1 MNAAQVNLTFQS
13 RNPDVLTCI
22 SNLSNDEVFTPPELA
37 NNMLDGV
44 AKAWAEAND
53 GADIWQ
59 DETVTFLDPFTK
71 SGVFLRELTSRLIA
85 GLEEKIPDLQERV
98 DHILK
103 NQVFGI
109 GITQLT
115 SMLARRS
122 LYCSKYANGA
132 HSVTRAFDA
141 QDGNIW
147 FERLDHTWYGGDE
160 VVTTDEFGNLKK
172 KVTNGRCKYCNASQR
187 EYDRGPNLESH
198 AYAFI
203 HADDIKLR
211 MAELFGDKMQFDV
224 IVGNPPYQ
232 LSDGGQGASAVPIY
246 NKFVDQAKALEP
258 RFLTMVIPAR
268 WFFGGRGL
276 DAFRRSML
284 QDRHIRRLVD
294 YMDSRQAFDGVDVAG
309 GVCYFLRDREN
320 EGDCEIVSVDKTGH
334 QSTTTRPLLE
344 PGADVFVRNN
354 EALSILRKVVLKEAG
369 EHGVVLPAHLRFERQ
384 VSGQRPFGLRTY
396 FRGAEHRKRDDDV
409 EVLQAGGRG
418 WAPRASIT
426 EGRNMI
432 DKWKVFTS
440 KSSSEH
446 AGQADKNGMRRV
458 LSLSGILPP
467 GSVCTET
474 YVILGVFDTEDEAR
488 NCLSYATSKFFR
500 FLVATRTSAQDLPR
514 SAYSFVPILDYSRSW
529 SDSALQEHYN
539 LDDADVELIDSQIRA
554 MEVTG

>member
-1 MNAAQVNLTFQS
+1 
-13 RNPDVLTCI
+13 
-22 SNLSNDEVFTPPELA
+22 
-37 NNMLDGV
+37 
-44 AKAWAEAND
+44 
-53 GADIWQ
+53 
-59 DETVTFLDPFTK
+59 
-71 SGVFLRELTSRLIA
+71 
-85 GLEEKIPDLQERV
+85 
-98 DHILK
+98 
-103 NQVFGI
+103 
-109 GITQLT
+109 
-115 SMLARRS
+115 
-122 LYCSKYANGA
+122 
-132 HSVTRAFDA
+132 
-141 QDGNIW
+141 
-147 FERLDHTWYGGDE
+147 
-160 VVTTDEFGNLKK
+160 
-172 KVTNGRCKYCNASQR
+172 
-187 EYDRGPNLESH
+187 
-198 AYAFI
+198 
-203 HADDIKLR
+203 